1 MKDESIGKEI
11 LRTKVIKEYALAI
24 SNLETLYYKNDSS
37 DIDRLIDD
45 ETRKISK
52 RSDNH
57 RWIIHAL
64 QERGLRD
71 TGVFLSYFIESIGVS
86 RSAALYILKNLI
98 KLKLVYTYKSKNAQ
112 NRMVTCYR
120 ASQEMID
127 SYLEFTVYVF
137 KCAKR
142 TRVTEKFNKCAV
154 IDEIMGLEA
163 Q

>member
-1 MKDESIGKEI
+1 MKDEASGCEF
-11 LRTKVIKEYALAI
+11 LRTKVIKEYAIAI

-57 RWIIHAL
+57 RWMIHAL
-64 QERGLRD
+64 QEHGLRES
-71 TGVFLSYFIESIGVS
+71 GVFLSYFIESIGVS
-86 RSAALYILKNLI
+86 RSAALYILKSLI
-98 KLKLVYTYKSKNAQ
+98 KSKLVFTYKAKNAQ
-112 NRMVTCYR
+112 NRMVTCYH

-142 TRVTEKFNKCAV
+142 TRITEKYNKCAV

>member
-1 MKDESIGKEI
+1 MKDESHGCEI

-24 SNLETLYYKNDSS
+24 SNLETLYYKNDAS

-45 ETRKISK
+45 QTRKISK
-52 RSDNH
+52 KSDNH
-57 RWIIHAL
+57 RWMIHAL
-64 QERGLRD
+64 QEHGLRGS
-71 TGVFLSYFIESIGVS
+71 GVFLSFFIEFIGVS

-98 KLKLVYTYKSKNAQ
+98 KSKLVYTYKAKNNQ

-142 TRVTEKFNKCAV
+142 TKVVEKFNKCAV
-154 IDEIMGLEA
+154 VDEIMGLEA

>member
-1 MKDESIGKEI
+1 MKDEASGCEI
-11 LRTKVIKEYALAI
+11 LRTKVIKEYAIAI

-57 RWIIHAL
+57 RWMIHAL
-64 QERGLRD
+64 QEHGLRES
-71 TGVFLSYFIESIGVS
+71 GVFLSYFIESIGVS
-86 RSAALYILKNLI
+86 RSAALYILKSLI
-98 KLKLVYTYKSKNAQ
+98 KSKLVFTYKAKNAQ
-112 NRMVTCYR
+112 NRMVTCYH

-142 TRVTEKFNKCAV
+142 TRITEKYNKCAV

>member
-1 MKDESIGKEI
+1 MKDESIGNEI

-57 RWIIHAL
+57 RWMIHAL